1 MTGRDGGGVA
11 SPHMDRI
18 DLLPPHPLDDL
29 DLDLLPPPPPPD
41 DNVGLERGETMARRC
56 ADIGAKEKA
65 ATLPIKGRNGESDDG
80 GGMAVVAATTT
91 TTTTTTIAESDN
103 GGEDGILPRR
113 ILRLRCFLSGQ
124 RQQQQGRMT
133 MR

>member
-1 MTGRDGGGVA
+1 
-11 SPHMDRI
+11 MDRI
-18 DLLPPHPLDDL
+18 DLLPPHTLDDLDDL
-29 DLDLLPPPPPPD
+29 DLLKPPPPPD

-56 ADIGAKEKA
+56 ADIGAKGKA

-80 GGMAVVAATTT
+80 GGMAVVVAATT

>member
-1 MTGRDGGGVA
+1 
-11 SPHMDRI
+11 
-18 DLLPPHPLDDL
+18 
-29 DLDLLPPPPPPD
+29 
-41 DNVGLERGETMARRC
+41 MARRC

-91 TTTTTTIAESDN
+91 TTTTTIAESDN

-113 ILRLRCFLSGQ
+113 ILRLRCFLS